1 MTALLNIVIAMI
13 ERARRYEIAKTSYR
27 DADIGEDSRLI
38 CSPTI
43 TLLGVVVLPFPEE
56 LSRLQCI
63 DLIGSAMRS
72 ATELKDYVR
81 REAKEMGVELESV
94 REISDDGDGV
104 TIRVLLEDGETESDQ
119 VGFQVSRPNV
129 DTGRNMFN
137 RRVAN
142 GLRELRSRLR
152 DDSDSNSTDTD
163 NTSDPAVNESSQSD
177 QASDVGDTSSTV
189 DNKRANSQS
198 IGSNLGSLSVQVEL
212 EDDSRSELVG
222 EFESVL
228 DEIQEST
235 VSEAQLDDL
244 EERIDAVDSR
254 LQKLEETLSMVGS
267 N

>member
-1 MTALLNIVIAMI
+1 
-13 ERARRYEIAKTSYR
+13 
-27 DADIGEDSRLI
+27 
-38 CSPTI
+38 
-43 TLLGVVVLPFPEE
+43 
-56 LSRLQCI
+56 
-63 DLIGSAMRS
+63 MRS

-81 REAKEMGVELESV
+81 REAKEMGVEIESV
-94 REISDDGDGV
+94 REISDDTDGV

-129 DTGRNMFN
+129 DAGRNMFN

-152 DDSDSNSTDTD
+152 DDSDSNSADTD
-163 NTSDPAVNESSQSD
+163 NTSDPAVNERSQSD
-177 QASDVGDTSSTV
+177 QTPAVEDTSLPV
-189 DNKRANSQS
+189 DTERTNSQS
-198 IGSNLGSLSVQVEL
+198 IDSNLGSLSVQVEL
-212 EDDSRSELVG
+212 EDDSRSELIG

-235 VSEAQLDDL
+235 VSEAQLEDL

>member
-43 TLLGVVVLPFPEE
+43 TLLGIVVLPFPEE

-177 QASDVGDTSSTV
+177 QASDVGDASSTV
-189 DNKRANSQS
+189 DNKGANSES
-198 IGSNLGSLSVQVEL
+198 IGSDLGSLSVQVEL